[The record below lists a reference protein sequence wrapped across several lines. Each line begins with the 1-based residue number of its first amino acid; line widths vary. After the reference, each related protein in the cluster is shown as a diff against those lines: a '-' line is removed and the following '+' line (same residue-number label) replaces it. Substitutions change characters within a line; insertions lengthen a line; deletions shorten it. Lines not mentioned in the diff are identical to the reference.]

1 MKAKRGQCL
10 SLYTVKRLCL
20 YLKDLKR
27 LKESGKKVISSSSI
41 TESLNVTASQFRK
54 DLSYYGEFGKRGV
67 GYDVDF
73 LIKKIEDILGTSKV
87 WKIALIGFG
96 RLGGAL
102 LEFTGF
108 VKFNLKIAA
117 VFDKDKRKIG
127 RVYKGLTV
135 NDISDLKR
143 VILAQNIKVGML
155 CTPPEVA
162 QSTAETMQ
170 EAGIKAILNFTP
182 ANLQVRRN
190 TFVSNV
196 DMAAEL
202 QSLIY
207 FLNPKPR

>member
-1 MKAKRGQCL
+1 MKTKQRQHL

-20 YLKDLKR
+20 YLRDLKK

-41 TESLNVTASQFRK
+41 TESLNVNASQFRK

-73 LIKKIEDILGTSKV
+73 LIKKIESILGTSKV
-87 WKIALIGFG
+87 WKIALIGLG

-108 VKFNLKIAA
+108 LKFNLKITA

-127 RVYKGLTV
+127 RFYKDLVVY
-135 NDISDLKR
+135 DISDLKK
-143 VILAQNIKVGML
+143 VIQAQNIKVGML

-162 QSTAETMQ
+162 QSVAETMQ

-182 ANLQVRRN
+182 TNLQTQRN

-196 DMAAEL
+196 DMASEL

>member
-1 MKAKRGQCL
+1 MKTKQGQRL

-20 YLKDLKR
+20 YLRDLKK

-54 DLSYYGEFGKRGV
+54 DLSCYGEFGKRGV

-73 LIKKIEDILGTSKV
+73 LIKKIEEILGTSKV
-87 WKIALIGFG
+87 WEIALIGLG

-108 VKFNLKIAA
+108 LKFNLKITA

-127 RVYKGLTV
+127 RLYKGLV
-135 NDISDLKR
+135 VHDISNLKR
-143 VILAQNIKVGML
+143 VLPAQNIKVGML

-162 QSTAETMQ
+162 QSVAETMQ
-170 EAGIKAILNFTP
+170 EAGIKAILNFTS
-182 ANLQVRRN
+182 ANLQVRTN